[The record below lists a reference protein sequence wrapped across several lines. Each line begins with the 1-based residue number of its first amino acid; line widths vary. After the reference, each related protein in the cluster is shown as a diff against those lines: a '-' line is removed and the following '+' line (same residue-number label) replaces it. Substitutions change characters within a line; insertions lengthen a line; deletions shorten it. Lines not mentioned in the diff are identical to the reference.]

1 MKTEAALLV
10 QTGAPLVLA
19 ELEIPPL
26 RPGQVLVEIAFSGA
40 CGTQVM
46 EWRGDKGEDKWLPH
60 CLGHEGTGVV
70 LEAGGAVTKVKPGDK
85 VVLSWIKGSGVEAGG
100 AVYQWDGRK
109 VNAGGVT
116 TFQRHAV
123 VSENRL
129 TPLPATL
136 AMDVA
141 VLLGCAAPTGMGAVY
156 NVLKAQPG
164 DAVAVFGTG
173 GIGLNAVMAAALV
186 GAMPVIGIDPNPTRR
201 ALAKIYGATHVIDPS
216 EADVLD
222 EIRKI
227 VPQGV
232 DLAVEASGVPD
243 AMAQAVNATRP
254 QGGRAV
260 VIGNAR
266 HGAALT
272 LNPAVFN
279 QGKSLLGTWGGD
291 SVPDRDY
298 GRFARL
304 LGSGRFPVRNLLSKP
319 YALEQADQ
327 ALQDLAAG
335 TIGRPLID
343 MSLRRTG

>member
-19 ELEIPPL
+19 EIEIPAL
-26 RPGQVLVEIAFSGA
+26 KPGQALVEIAYSGA

-60 CLGHEGTGVV
+60 CLGHEGTGIVR
-70 LEAGGAVTKVKPGDK
+70 ETGSAVSKVKPGDK
-85 VVLSWIKGSGVEAGG
+85 VVLSWIKGSGIEAGG
-100 AVYQWDGRK
+100 ATYGWGDRK
-109 VNAGGVT
+109 VNAGSVT

-123 VSENRL
+123 ASENRL
-129 TPLPATL
+129 TPLPPDL
-136 AMDVA
+136 PMDVA

-173 GIGLNAVMAAALV
+173 GIGLNALMAASLV

-201 ALAKIYGATHVIDPS
+201 ALARLYGATHVIDPTES
-216 EADVLD
+216 NVLD

-232 DLAVEASGVPD
+232 DLAVESSGLPAV
-243 AMAQAVNATRP
+243 MEQAVNATRA

-266 HGAALT
+266 HGT
-272 LNPAVFN
+272 MMSLNPAVFN

-291 SVPDRDY
+291 SIPDRDY

-304 LGSGRFPVRNLLSKP
+304 LGAGRFPVRNLLSKP
-319 YALEQADQ
+319 YSLWDAEQ
-327 ALQDLAAG
+327 ALQDLASG
-335 TIGRPLID
+335 KVGRPLID
-343 MSLRRTG
+343 MSLGRSA

>member
-1 MKTEAALLV
+1 MKTQAALLV
-10 QTGAPLVLA
+10 QTGQPLVLA
-19 ELEIPPL
+19 EIETPALK
-26 RPGQVLVEIAFSGA
+26 PGQVLVEIAYSGA

-46 EWRGDKGEDKWLPH
+46 EWRGDKGEDKWVPH
-60 CLGHEGTGVV
+60 CLGHEGTGTVI
-70 LEAGGAVTKVKPGDK
+70 EAGSAVTKVKVGDK
-85 VVLSWIKGSGVEAGG
+85 VVLSWIKGTGIEAGG
-100 AVYQWDGRK
+100 AVYDWDGKK

-129 TPLPATL
+129 TLLPPDL
-136 AMDVA
+136 PMDVA

-156 NVLKAQPG
+156 NVLKVQPG

-173 GIGLNAVMAAALV
+173 GIGLNALMAAALA

-201 ALAKIYGATHVIDPS
+201 ALAQIYGATHVID
-216 EADVLD
+216 AGGDVLA
-222 EIRKI
+222 EIKKI

-232 DLAVEASGVPD
+232 DLAVESSGIPAV
-243 AMAQAVNATRP
+243 MEQAINATRQ

-260 VIGNAR
+260 VIGNAK

-272 LNPAVFN
+272 LNPGVFN

-298 GRFARL
+298 GRYGRL
-304 LGSGRFPVRNLLSKP
+304 LSSGRFPVRDLLSKP
-319 YALEQADQ
+319 YSLAQADQ

-335 TIGRPLID
+335 KVGRPLID
-343 MSLRRTG
+343 MSLR

>member
-10 QTGAPLVLA
+10 QTGKPLELA
-19 ELEIPPL
+19 EIEIPAL
-26 RPGQVLVEIAFSGA
+26 KPGQVLIEMAYSGA

-60 CLGHEGTGVV
+60 CLGHEGTGTV
-70 LEAGGAVTKVKPGDK
+70 LETGSAVTKAKAGDK
-85 VVLSWIKGSGVEAGG
+85 VVLSWIKGSGIEAGG
-100 AVYQWDGRK
+100 AVYDWDGRK

-129 TPLPATL
+129 TLLPPDL
-136 AMDVA
+136 PMDVA

-156 NVLKAQPG
+156 NVLKVQPG

-173 GIGLNAVMAAALV
+173 GIGLNALMAASLA
-186 GAMPVIGIDPNPTRR
+186 GAMPLIGVDPNPTRR
-201 ALAKIYGATHVIDPS
+201 TLAKIYGATHVLDS
-216 EADVLD
+216 ASDVIA

-227 VPQGV
+227 IPQGV
-232 DLAVEASGVPD
+232 DLAAESSGIPAV
-243 AMAQAVNATRP
+243 MEQAVNSTRQ
-254 QGGRAV
+254 QGGRVV

-266 HGAALT
+266 HGTVLS
-272 LNPAVFN
+272 LNPSVFN

-298 GRFARL
+298 GRYARL
-304 LGSGRFPVRNLLSKP
+304 LNSNRFPVRDLLSKP
-319 YALEQADQ
+319 YKLAEADQ
-327 ALQDLAAG
+327 ALADLAAG
-335 TIGRPLID
+335 KVGRPLID
-343 MSLRRTG
+343 MRLR